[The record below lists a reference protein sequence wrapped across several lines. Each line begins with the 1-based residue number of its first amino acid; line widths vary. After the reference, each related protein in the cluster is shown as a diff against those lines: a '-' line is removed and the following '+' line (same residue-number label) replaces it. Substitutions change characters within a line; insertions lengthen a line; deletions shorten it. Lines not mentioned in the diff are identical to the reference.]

1 MKGKLYTKGFTEYF
15 LYSLLLLSIVLH
27 KFYNLPN
34 LSLFVLLIPM
44 AFLPSERFGI
54 KNKWNLSLLIL
65 PFLYLIH
72 PKDFLSLLLQAFAE
86 ELFFR
91 AYLMQRF
98 SILIVSLLFTI
109 PHIILYTD
117 FFSFLTFFPS
127 VFYCFAYQKTGSLVF
142 VILLHL
148 GSNILWF
155 KIWYFIAIF

>member
-1 MKGKLYTKGFTEYF
+1 MRGKLYTKGFTEYF

-44 AFLPSERFGI
+44 AFLPYERFGV

-65 PFLYLIH
+65 PFLYFIH

-98 SILIVSLLFTI
+98 STLIVSLLFTI
-109 PHIILYTD
+109 PHVILYMD

-127 VFYCFAYQKTGSLVF
+127 VFYCFAYQKTGSLLF
-142 VILLHL
+142 VSLLHL
-148 GSNILWF
+148 GSNIFWF
-155 KIWYFIAIF
+155 KVFNYFSSL